1 MRAVKR
7 HSKDNAERSTGQY
20 SRKGQSKGTLRIMLR
35 EAQKGLLRL
44 HAKIMEQRKK
54 LLRATLE
61 GNGRAQKDAERQQFA
76 RERLHKDVVLET
88 CHSLFEG

>member
-1 MRAVKR
+1 MSKGRVRSLYEGSKR
-7 HSKDNAERSTGQY
+7 
-20 SRKGQSKGTLRIMLR
+20 SKGTLRIMLR

-44 HAKIMEQRKK
+44 HAKIMEHRKK
-54 LLRATLE
+54 ILRATLE